1 MEARSQTAPQ
11 AHKNINATYRLSPL
25 GKNSSNHTLFQHK
38 TSLKGRS
45 CWGVNIRMDDAEKL
59 SLAVKFHDIL
69 YTLFRQSENE
79 LGW

>member
-1 MEARSQTAPQ
+1 
-11 AHKNINATYRLSPL
+11 
-25 GKNSSNHTLFQHK
+25 
-38 TSLKGRS
+38 
-45 CWGVNIRMDDAEKL
+45 VNIRMDDAEKL